1 MKRSSPYAGNGGGSS
16 TMTVPLADDGGA
28 GQHQQQQQQ
37 QQQSTPPAPM
47 SRGGMSTMTSA
58 SDIEFYEDLISDPV
72 LVLGVDISHLSSGAQ
87 FVVCASGV
95 FFFTLLYGYLQE
107 LLSVQLCSRKLGLFL
122 AVVQFSGYTF
132 LAYILRTYV
141 YRSQQSRSKTRIN
154 ALSRSA
160 STVSVAS
167 LSSSTS
173 LASTNDSFKSV
184 TTKALVVPF
193 TLYLGLSLL
202 RAVDLACTNIAMQF
216 INYPAK
222 TLIKSSRIVFTMIF
236 GVFITHK
243 KYNVT
248 DYAIVLCM
256 VVGLAIFMHADAT
269 SSAVFEPLGVI
280 LLMVSLTCDGAI
292 TNMSERIMT
301 QYGVGQDEFI
311 FRMYSIALIAI
322 AGAAAVKG
330 DLTEG
335 VIWILQPGTYE
346 QVQNNIPLE
355 ERSYSSSSK
364 IILIILFSSMGF
376 FGSSCAAAITKNF
389 GALAMS
395 ITSTAR
401 KATTLFLSF
410 LLFDNKC
417 TLQHIVGIFVFISAL
432 TAKSVRR
439 KNKRRKGKTGDKS
452 ARSRSRR
459 KRPTDLEV
467 GVVRSRSSS
476 SNRSED
482 VPSKDDSR
490 VSRRAAATDRNGSHH
505 RPRYHIV

>member
-1 MKRSSPYAGNGGGSS
+1 MKRGSPYKGNGGDGGSS
-16 TMTVPLADDGGA
+16 TMTVPLADDGGS
-28 GQHQQQQQQ
+28 GQHNYQQQKQQQPQQQQQY
-37 QQQSTPPAPM
+37 QSSPPAPM

-141 YRSQQSRSKTRIN
+141 YRTQQTRSKTRIN

-160 STVSVAS
+160 SAVSVGS
-167 LSSSTS
+167 LSSSTRDGD
-173 LASTNDSFKSV
+173 DSFKSV

-202 RAVDLACTNIAMQF
+202 RAVDLACTNLAMQF

-248 DYAIVLCM
+248 DYAIVMCM

-280 LLMVSLTCDGAI
+280 LLV
-292 TNMSERIMT
+292 
-301 QYGVGQDEFI
+301 
-311 FRMYSIALIAI
+311 
-322 AGAAAVKG
+322 
-330 DLTEG
+330 
-335 VIWILQPGTYE
+335 
-346 QVQNNIPLE
+346 
-355 ERSYSSSSK
+355 RSYSVLLCFA
-364 IILIILFSSMGF
+364 ILWLLKRHMPREK
-376 FGSSCAAAITKNF
+376 KN
-389 GALAMS
+389 
-395 ITSTAR
+395 
-401 KATTLFLSF
+401 
-410 LLFDNKC
+410 
-417 TLQHIVGIFVFISAL
+417 IFVSLLSLSVNISVIFL
-432 TAKSVRR
+432 K
-439 KNKRRKGKTGDKS
+439 
-452 ARSRSRR
+452 
-459 KRPTDLEV
+459 
-467 GVVRSRSSS
+467 
-476 SNRSED
+476 
-482 VPSKDDSR
+482 
-490 VSRRAAATDRNGSHH
+490 HC
-505 RPRYHIV
+505 